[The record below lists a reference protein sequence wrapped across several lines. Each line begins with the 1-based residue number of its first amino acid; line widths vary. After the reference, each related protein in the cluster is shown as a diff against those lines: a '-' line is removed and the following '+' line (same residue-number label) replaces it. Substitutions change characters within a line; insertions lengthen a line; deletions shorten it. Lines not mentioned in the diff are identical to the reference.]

1 MTEPLENVRVGMT
14 GRKGVV
20 VARDLTIGAHVE
32 ARSLYATPMMIMA
45 MEIVSGEAVKG
56 HLPGGLVTVG
66 SEVNIRHLLPT
77 RVGPRPWR
85 LLA

>member
-45 MEIVSGEAVKG
+45 MEIVSGEAVTG